1 MSFVLTLRKNIPP
14 SSLRASVLQCRVFF
28 FFQAEDGI
36 RDHCVTGVQTCALP
50 IFIDT
55 NGNVVATPAGD
66 VNVTV
71 PPGVATTLP
80 FVSMISSLMPGVV
93 GGSWMIALSGLSTV
107 FVTCLAAV
115 EPVAGTEVRRD

>member
-1 MSFVLTLRKNIPP
+1 
-14 SSLRASVLQCRVFF
+14 
-28 FFQAEDGI
+28 
-36 RDHCVTGVQTCALP
+36 
-50 IFIDT
+50 
-55 NGNVVATPAGD
+55 

-93 GGSWMIALSGLSTV
+93 GGRRRIALRGLSTI

-115 EPVAGTEVRRD
+115 EPVAGTEMRRL